1 MKPTIRFDHLDQD
14 AAVYTLTRADG
25 STEEIRQPYTRAA
38 PHYRNGEPVW
48 QWDGNAEAPTL
59 TPSFHHT
66 TGGIVVHLWLT
77 MGAIHFCADS
87 DVRVVR

>member
-1 MKPTIRFDHLDQD
+1 MNTIRFDRLDPD
-14 AAVYTLTRADG
+14 AAVYTLTHADG
-25 STEEIRQPYTRAA
+25 TAEELRQPYTRAA
-38 PHYRNGEPVW
+38 PHYRDGEPVW
-48 QWDGNAEAPTL
+48 QWDGNTVAPTL